1 MTTTPE
7 FQTLL
12 DRGAALS
19 TDEVVTHAKS
29 RDVALPYG
37 AGTMALITLDN
48 GLDHNRPNTFG
59 PKGLAALNTAIDEAL
74 SRDDVA
80 ALGVTGKPFILAA
93 GADLSGLSGLSGRDD
108 AKLIAQLGH
117 GVFRKLV
124 DGGKPSFGFINGL
137 ALGGGLEVA
146 LNCTYRTV
154 QDSAPAV
161 GLPEVMLGLVP
172 GWGGAYLVPN
182 LVGAEKAVK
191 LVIENPLNQGKTLSG
206 HAAYEMGLAD
216 AEFSGADFLE
226 QSLLW
231 AARVLKGEVTVE
243 RPEVDRGE
251 AWDAAVAKG
260 RSIADARTGGAS
272 PAAYRALDLIAAAKN
287 GSRDE
292 GFAAEDE
299 ALADLIMTPE
309 LLASLYSFD
318 LVQKRAKRPAGA
330 PDKAL
335 ARPVTKVGIVG
346 AGLMAS
352 QLALLFARRLQVPVV
367 LTDLDQA
374 RVDKGVGYVHEEVDK
389 LLLKGRLTQDKANR
403 LKALVT
409 GSVEKGDV
417 FADAD
422 FVIEAVFE
430 ELGVKKK
437 VFADV
442 ERIVSPE
449 CVLATNTSSL
459 SITEMASELEHP
471 ERVVGF
477 HFFNPVA
484 VMPLLEIV
492 KGEQTDDATLATAFA
507 TGKALKKTTIL
518 VKDSPSFIV
527 NRLLGRFMGEV
538 GRIVDEG
545 TPLTVADNAFKGVAP
560 MPPFFLLSLVGPAIA
575 LHNNET
581 LHAAFPDRF
590 YVSPNLKQLVEAGKT
605 SVYLPDFSV
614 DPEVAE
620 IFAAPENPVELSGDE
635 VRTAVL
641 SALAEES
648 QLMLD
653 EGVVAA
659 PEDLDLAMIT
669 GAGYSFWPK
678 QGWDGMFQV
687 RGFPVWGL
695 FAPAHVIF
703 HSGYQSYQVPFTA
716 IDPDR
721 THSSLSS
728 SPNLHPVRSTV
739 VEPMFASLKYP
750 VNLAKIDEVC
760 EAVLNDWATICDRSA
775 GAAVLHVLE
784 VEGE

>member
-7 FQTLL
+7 LQALL
-12 DRGAALS
+12 DRGVAMS
-19 TDEVVTHAKS
+19 GDEVVTQAHA

-37 AGTMALITLDN
+37 AGTMVLITLDN
-48 GLDHNRPNTFG
+48 GLDHTRPNTFG
-59 PKGLAALNTAIDEAL
+59 PKGLASLNVAIDEAL

-80 ALGVTGKPFILAA
+80 AIGVTGKPFILAA
-93 GADLSGLSGLSGRDD
+93 GADLSGMTGLSGRDD

-146 LNCTYRTV
+146 LHCTYRTV
-154 QDSAPAV
+154 QDSAPAI

-182 LVGAEKAVK
+182 LVGAEKAVT
-191 LVIENPLNQGKTLSG
+191 LMIENPLNQGKTLTG
-206 HAAYEMGLAD
+206 HAAFEMGLAD
-216 AEFSGADFLE
+216 AEFGGADFLE

-231 AARVLKGEVTVE
+231 AARVLTGDITVE
-243 RPEVDRGE
+243 RPEVDRGDS
-251 AWDAAVAKG
+251 WDAAVAKG
-260 RSIADARTGGAS
+260 RKIADAKTGGAA
-272 PAAYRALDLIAAAKN
+272 PAAYRALDLIAAAKTT
-287 GSRDE
+287 SRDE

-309 LLASLYSFD
+309 LAASLYSFD

-330 PDKAL
+330 PDKSL

-374 RVDKGVGYVHEEVDK
+374 RVDKGVTYVHDEVDK
-389 LLLKGRLTQDKANR
+389 LLLKGRLSQDKANR

-409 GSVEKGDV
+409 GSVEKQEG
-417 FADAD
+417 FGDAD

-430 ELGVKKK
+430 EMGVKKQ

-442 ERIVSPE
+442 EKIVSPE

-459 SITEMASELEHP
+459 SITEMAADLEHP

-492 KGEQTDDATLATAFA
+492 KGEQTDDETLATAFA
-507 TGKALKKTTIL
+507 TGKALKKTSIL

-538 GRIVDEG
+538 SKIVDEG
-545 TPLTVADNAFKGVAP
+545 TPIDVADGAFAGLAP
-560 MPPFFLLSLVGPAIA
+560 MPPFMLLGLVGPAIA

-581 LHAAFPDRF
+581 LHRAFPDRF
-590 YVSPNLKQLVEAGKT
+590 YVSPNLEKLVAAGKPAI
-605 SVYLPDFSV
+605 YGPDGAV
-614 DPEVAE
+614 DPEVATLFE
-620 IFAAPENPVELSGDE
+620 TGDVQLTSE
-635 VRTAVL
+635 QVRERVL
-641 SALAEES
+641 SVLAEEA

-653 EGVVAA
+653 EGVVVG
-659 PEDLDLAMIT
+659 PEDIDLGMIT
-669 GAGYSFWPK
+669 GAGFSFWN
-678 QGWDGMFQV
+678 G
-687 RGFPVWGL
+687 GL
-695 FAPAHVIF
+695 
-703 HSGYQSYQVPFTA
+703 TMLL
-716 IDPDR
+716 DR
-721 THSSLSS
+721 TG
-728 SPNLHPVRSTV
+728 VA
-739 VEPMFASLKYP
+739 EK
-750 VNLAKIDEVC
+750 VNGKKF
-760 EAVLNDWATICDRSA
+760 
-775 GAAVLHVLE
+775 H
-784 VEGE
+784 

>member
-1 MTTTPE
+1 MTSSTTGTNPE
-7 FQTLL
+7 FQALL
-12 DRGAALS
+12 DRGVAMS
-19 TDEVVTHAKS
+19 ENEVVTVAKS

-37 AGTMALITLDN
+37 AGTMVLVTLDN

-59 PKGLAALNTAIDEAL
+59 PRSLASLNEAL
-74 SRDDVA
+74 DTALARDDVA
-80 ALGVTGKPFILAA
+80 AIGITGKPFILGA
-93 GADLSGLSGLSGRDD
+93 GADLSGVPGISSRDD

-117 GVFRKLV
+117 GVFRKLGE
-124 DGGKPSFGFINGL
+124 GGKPSFGFVNGL

-146 LNCTYRTV
+146 LHCDYRTV
-154 QDSAPAV
+154 QDSAPAL

-182 LVGAEKAVK
+182 LVGAATAVK
-191 LVIENPLNQGKTLSG
+191 LVIENPLNQGKTLTG
-206 HAAYEMGLAD
+206 HAAFETGLAD
-216 AEFSGADFLE
+216 AEFGGADFLE
-226 QSLLW
+226 QSLAW
-231 AARVLKGEVTVE
+231 AARVLTGQVTVD

-260 RSIADARTGGAS
+260 RSVADAKTGGAA
-272 PAAYRALDLIAAAKN
+272 PAAYRALDLIAAAKTA
-287 GSRDE
+287 SRDE
-292 GFAAEDE
+292 GFAAEDD
-299 ALADLIMTPE
+299 ALADLILTPE
-309 LLASLYSFD
+309 LKASLYSFD

-352 QLALLFARRLQVPVV
+352 QLALLFVRRLQVPVV

-374 RVDKGVGYVHEEVDK
+374 RVDKGVAYVHDEVDK

-403 LKALVT
+403 LKALV
-409 GSVEKGDV
+409 SGDV
-417 FADAD
+417 DKAGFADAD

-430 ELGVKKK
+430 EMQVKKQ

-442 ERIVSPE
+442 EAVVSDE

-459 SITEMASELEHP
+459 SITEMAADLKSP
-471 ERVVGF
+471 SRVVGF

-492 KGEQTDDATLATAFA
+492 RGEKTDDATLATAFA
-507 TGKALKKTTIL
+507 TGKALKKTSIL

-545 TPLTVADNAFKGVAP
+545 TPLEVADGAFAGVAP

-575 LHNNET
+575 LHNSET
-581 LHAAFPDRF
+581 LHRAFPDRF
-590 YVSPNLKQLVEAGKT
+590 YVSSNLKQLVAAGKT
-605 SVYLPDFSV
+605 SVYRDDFSV
-614 DPEVAE
+614 DPEVAAL
-620 IFAAPENPVELSGDE
+620 FAAPADGVALEPAE

-641 SALAEES
+641 SALAQEAR
-648 QLMLD
+648 LMLD

-669 GAGYSFWPK
+669 GAGFSFWN
-678 QGWDGMFQV
+678 G
-687 RGFPVWGL
+687 GL
-695 FAPAHVIF
+695 TQLLDREGISAKVTGRPF
-703 HSGYQSYQVPFTA
+703 H
-716 IDPDR
+716 
-721 THSSLSS
+721 
-728 SPNLHPVRSTV
+728 
-739 VEPMFASLKYP
+739 
-750 VNLAKIDEVC
+750 
-760 EAVLNDWATICDRSA
+760 
-775 GAAVLHVLE
+775 
-784 VEGE
+784 